1 MNDKPKIKSGFAV
14 LIGRS
19 NVGKSTLLNSLV
31 GTKVAIVTPKP
42 QTTRHTIHGI
52 YHDDRGQIVFVDTP
66 GYFKK
71 PKDILTKKLTKTV
84 LKSFEGIDIIIY
96 VVDPTRGIGEEEKA
110 IIAILEKINL
120 PKILAINKTDLPK
133 EKMTYLVDFENLKG
147 FDNMLEISAL
157 NNTHLKDL
165 INIIFDNLP
174 EQERFYPEGQFTNVE
189 NKFWF
194 AELIREKAFIALKQE
209 IPYNVNVEVENI
221 EQKGNLLKISAK
233 ILTSERRHKA
243 MIIGKGGQMLK
254 RIGMKARKEIEQ
266 VTDMK
271 VYLDIDVE
279 VERWQ
284 ERF

>member
-1 MNDKPKIKSGFAV
+1 MTESKIKSGFAV

-42 QTTRHTIHGI
+42 QTTRHTIQGI

-71 PKDILTKKLTKTV
+71 SKDLLTKKLTKTV
-84 LKSFEGIDIIIY
+84 LKSFEGIDIIVY
-96 VVDPTRGIGEEEKA
+96 VVDPSRGIGEEEKA
-110 IIAILEKINL
+110 IMAILDKIKL
-120 PKILAINKTDLPK
+120 SKILVINKTDLSK
-133 EKMTYLVDFENLKG
+133 EKIPYIIDYENLKG
-147 FDNMLEISAL
+147 FDKTIKISAL

-165 INIIFDNLP
+165 INILFENLP
-174 EQERFYPEGQFTNVE
+174 EQERFYPQGQFTNVE

-209 IPYNVNVEVENI
+209 IPYNINVEVDDI
-221 EQKGNLLKISAK
+221 EQKGNLLKISARL
-233 ILTSERRHKA
+233 LTSERRHKS
-243 MIIGKGGQMLK
+243 MIIGRGGQMLK

-266 VTDMK
+266 VTGLK
-271 VYLDIDVE
+271 VYLDLDVQ
-279 VERWQ
+279 VEKWQ

>member
-1 MNDKPKIKSGFAV
+1 MNKPKIKSGFAV
-14 LIGRS
+14 LVGRS

-42 QTTRHTIHGI
+42 QTTRNTIHGI

-71 PKDILTKKLTKTV
+71 PKDLLTKKLIKTV
-84 LKSFEGIDIIIY
+84 LKSFEGIDIIVY
-96 VVDPTRGIGEEEKA
+96 VVDPSRGIGEEEKA
-110 IIAILEKINL
+110 IMAILEKIKL

-133 EKMTYLVDFENLKG
+133 ERIPYIIDYENLKG
-147 FDNMLEISAL
+147 FDNTFKISAL
-157 NNTHLKDL
+157 NSTHLKDL
-165 INIIFDNLP
+165 INIIFDNFP
-174 EQERFYPEGQFTNVE
+174 EQERFYPEGQFTNIE
-189 NKFWF
+189 NRFWF

-209 IPYNVNVEVENI
+209 IPYNVNVEVEDI
-221 EQKGNLLKISAK
+221 EQKGNLLKITAR
-233 ILTSERRHKA
+233 IITSEKRHKS

-254 RIGMKARKEIEQ
+254 RIGMRARKEIEQ

-271 VYLDIDVE
+271 VYLDLEVQVE
-279 VERWQ
+279 KWQ